1 MKRIYLSLIILACCF
16 LSISAQSFTEIGKTY
31 PISADNNK
39 YVVSGFTSFNDK
51 SDEKIY
57 TNSLLW
63 AIENI
68 CPKLR
73 EGITKVD
80 ILNKSFDCELTLTSS
95 VESDSNNIYYIHAT
109 FKVADGKLLYI
120 LHDVLIESPI
130 FFMKKVTPLEK
141 LNPEKKSTHQ
151 KTINDFIQSES
162 FMLNKL
168 FDFIATNQ
176 PAPITHWN
184 DIAISRPVEGMNEDE
199 CRLAFGKPQ
208 SVMETNGETQWM
220 YSSSFY
226 LFFKN
231 GKVTT
236 IIK

>member
-1 MKRIYLSLIILACCF
+1 MKHIYLSLIILVCSIF
-16 LSISAQSFTEIGKTY
+16 SISAQSYIETGQTY
-31 PISADNNK
+31 PISSDNNK
-39 YVVSGFTSFNDK
+39 YVVNGFTTFNGK

-57 TNSLLW
+57 TNALLW

-73 EGITKVD
+73 DGITKVD
-80 ILNKSFDCELTLTSS
+80 IPNKNFECELTLNSS
-95 VESDSNNIYYIHAT
+95 TGSDSNNIYYIHAT
-109 FKVADGKLLYI
+109 FKVIDGKLLYT

-151 KTINDFIQSES
+151 KTINDFIQTES
-162 FMLNKL
+162 LMLNQL
-168 FDFIATNQ
+168 FDYIAINQ

-208 SVMETNGETQWM
+208 SIMETNGETQWM